1 MPDED
6 AAKVAFAALG
16 ALVEG
21 NPDRAS
27 DLTALLGM
35 DSDGPRMYG
44 VLCGIAICGER
55 VLRDTYGER
64 APHLARGGRWSVDE
78 IHPGAFAEKP
88 EQGFSL
94 YFLVARCN
102 QDDTESL
109 RLFRK
114 LRSNGPEAYVRGVG
128 QLLADVATLC
138 IGALAE
144 KDRAKAEGG

>member
-55 VLRDTYGER
+55 VLRDTYGDR
-64 APHLARGGRWSVDE
+64 APDLARGGRWSVDE
-78 IHPGAFAEKP
+78 IHPGALDEKP
-88 EQGFSL
+88 EHGFAL
-94 YFLVARCN
+94 HFLVARCN
-102 QDDTESL
+102 EDDAESL
-109 RLFRK
+109 RLFEE
-114 LRSNGPEAYVRGVG
+114 LYAGGAEAYVRGVA

-138 IGALAE
+138 IAALAV
-144 KDRAKAEGG
+144 KNRAKAEGG